1 MTERLFSDFGT
12 THSRLRNRLHTDTV
26 HKVSVVRKA
35 IRQSHAINGR
45 VGPRLGLKRKLATD
59 NTPSGT
65 LDVPQHQHQPL
76 HLPPPSLACHCLGL
90 KMSKNPTSR
99 GLRFPLDSLF
109 LHMQYVAHPNPD
121 SFLYTTMIRACALRV
136 LSLQPVRAPRSL
148 QSTAASSGLPNR
160 HEFLYI
166 SDPMSF
172 PRVAKI
178 LVRAPAASQGC

>member
-1 MTERLFSDFGT
+1 MPSMDA
-12 THSRLRNRLHTDTV
+12 S
-26 HKVSVVRKA
+26 
-35 IRQSHAINGR
+35 
-45 VGPRLGLKRKLATD
+45 D

-121 SFLYTTMIRACALRV
+121 TFLYANMFHACASRV
-136 LSLQPVRAPRSL
+136 LSPQPVHALDLFTEMMVDCGIPPTTDTYNATIFACTCLGNKLYVGEVFCLAKEMIDGNRNVYGKPAFAPDHCTFCAFLEGPKRIGDL
-148 QSTAASSGLPNR
+148 AKVQWILLRTLP
-160 HEFLYI
+160 I
-166 SDPMSF
+166 
-172 PRVAKI
+172 V
-178 LVRAPAASQGC
+178 CT